1 MHSEGFGIVLRVH
14 GTAHHWL
21 YQHPLS
27 GPCHCQPMEL
37 VSEHQLRLAKAPR
50 LLSVEK
56 YLIFQAQLLTSSQLC
71 MLQHLLNEHV
81 KIIPYNV

>member
-1 MHSEGFGIVLRVH
+1 
-14 GTAHHWL
+14 
-21 YQHPLS
+21 
-27 GPCHCQPMEL
+27 MEL